1 MNAIEINAIKNIIIV
16 PSISIE
22 KVPYLSYRCSLIDP
36 DNRRSRTLHL
46 QREILRLSSVMC
58 LDQSYIKGGGGPES
72 LRLFPKFTL
81 LPASA
86 KLIFPTLVSDG
97 LACKNYMEETEC
109 MKTSHGVG

>member
-1 MNAIEINAIKNIIIV
+1 MVKAGINNSLLII
-16 PSISIE
+16 
-22 KVPYLSYRCSLIDP
+22 LIIP
-36 DNRRSRTLHL
+36 
-46 QREILRLSSVMC
+46 
-58 LDQSYIKGGGGPES
+58 

-109 MKTSHGVG
+109 VKTSHRVG